1 LSRSPEPDLAALQ
14 ADSRVLWNE
23 DVLRFCDTDANGHV
37 NNAAFAM
44 FCESG
49 RVNALTSVLGPTL
62 GPDTFFAIARLVIE
76 YRAELHYPGRVRC
89 GTWISRLGSSSV
101 SFSQVLLGPD
111 GRLAATSDA
120 VTVLM
125 DGESRRPK
133 PLPAAT
139 RTDVEALLRPE

>member
-1 LSRSPEPDLAALQ
+1 M
-14 ADSRVLWNE
+14 LWSE

-49 RVNALTSVLGPTL
+49 RVNALLAVLGPSC
-62 GPDTFFAIARLVIE
+62 GPGTFFSIAKLVIE

-89 GTWISRLGSSSV
+89 GTWIDRLGTTSV
-101 SFSQVLLGPD
+101 GFAQALLDGA
-111 GRLAATSDA
+111 GRLAATSHA

-125 DGESRRPK
+125 DGATRRPR
-133 PLPAAT
+133 PLPPETRAA
-139 RTDVEALLRPE
+139 VEAVLREE